1 MVWDK
6 VEDFGEERT
15 GGAVETKADG
25 FGPNRPGPSGLPA
38 AGAHFV
44 GLLGRCT
51 TSTLATLRV
60 DHLAARQTE

>member
-1 MVWDK
+1 MVWGK

-15 GGAVETKADG
+15 GGAVEVKADG

-44 GLLGRCT
+44 GLLGR
-51 TSTLATLRV
+51 
-60 DHLAARQTE
+60 